1 MPAILK
7 ENIGFYLIL
16 LAFIFANAILIA
28 NDIYYLTAIP
38 LVLVVAGMAFLRL
51 DYMYYIIVFLTP
63 LSIPLHE
70 LMPGL
75 EVDLF
80 LPTEPLLA
88 LVLLVFILSQIKS
101 GHGFPKE
108 YMKHPVTIAI
118 FINLFWI
125 FVTSI
130 TSTMPLVSFKFLLA
144 RIWFLVTFY
153 FIALLLFKNQ
163 RQIRTYF
170 WLYIIPLVIVI
181 FYATI
186 RHYGYGFDDDKAA
199 HFVMNPFYKDHT
211 SYGAAL
217 AMFFPIIIGFILD
230 KEYDNWKRLF
240 SIFVLFI
247 VTVAIILSHTRAAWL
262 SIIGAVGVFVA
273 MRLRIPFKYIFL
285 FLVAIGAILFNHRK
299 GIEMSLE
306 RNTQD
311 SSGELDEHIQS
322 ISNISSDASNLER
335 INRWNCAIR
344 MYKEKSFFGWGP
356 GTYMFQ
362 YAPFQKPDEKTIIST
377 NAGIRGN
384 AHSEYLGPLS
394 ESGILGMLTFIAIVI
409 ISATTGIRV
418 FFKLHNRRDKI
429 LVLGAL
435 LGLITYFLHGFLN
448 NFLDTDK
455 ISAPFWGFMAVL
467 VSYDVRFKE
476 GTELKAARRRA
487 R

>member
-1 MPAILK
+1 MQAILR
-7 ENIGFYLIL
+7 ENIRFYLVVL
-16 LAFIFANAILIA
+16 GFIIANAIFIA
-28 NDIYYLTAIP
+28 NDLYYLIAIP

-70 LMPGL
+70 LVPGL
-75 EVDLF
+75 KVDLF

-88 LVLLVFILSQIKS
+88 LVLVVFVLAQLKS
-101 GHGFPKE
+101 NHRIPKA
-108 YMKHPVTIAI
+108 YLTHPVSIAI
-118 FINLFWI
+118 FINLIWI

-130 TSTMPLVSFKFLLA
+130 TSTMPIVSFKFFLA

-153 FIALLLFKNQ
+153 FIALLLFQNQ
-163 RQIRTYF
+163 QQIRTYL
-170 WLYIIPLVIVI
+170 WLYIIPLIIVV

-217 AMFFPIIIGFILD
+217 AMFLPVIIGFIFD

-240 SIFVLFI
+240 SLFVLFI
-247 VTVAIILSHTRAAWL
+247 VTTGIVLSHTRAAWL
-262 SIIGAVGVFVA
+262 SLIIAAGIFLA
-273 MRLRIPFKYIFL
+273 MKLKISFKYIFL
-285 FLVAIGAILFNHRK
+285 FLLVIGTVLFSQRK
-299 GIEMSLE
+299 DIEMMLE
-306 RNTQD
+306 RNDQD

-394 ESGILGMLTFIAIVI
+394 ESGLLGMLTFIAIVI
-409 ISATTGIRV
+409 ITTTTGIRV
-418 FFKLHNRRDKI
+418 FFKLKNRRDKI

-455 ISAPFWGFMAVL
+455 ISAPFWGFIAIL
-467 VSYDVRFKE
+467 VSYDVRFRQKE
-476 GTELKAARRRA
+476 NSKQLNP
-487 R
+487 